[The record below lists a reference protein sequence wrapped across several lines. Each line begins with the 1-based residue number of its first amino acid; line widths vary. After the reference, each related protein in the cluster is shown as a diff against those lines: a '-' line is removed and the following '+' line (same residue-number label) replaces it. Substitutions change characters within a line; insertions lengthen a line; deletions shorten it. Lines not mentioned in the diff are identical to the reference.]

1 MSSMKIPFAF
11 VLCMAVTCPSYAADS
26 AEVRTC
32 RNHVQGKIDV
42 VDARMHKGPGTDE
55 AKKLVHRREKLRD
68 QYKSCDRNPNAFKKD
83 I

>member
-1 MSSMKIPFAF
+1 MKIRFAA
-11 VLCMAVTCPSYAADS
+11 VLCMAMASPSYTADS
-26 AEVRTC
+26 AGVRTC

-42 VDARMHKGPGTDE
+42 VDARMHKGPTSDE